1 MDHWH
6 DDTTREAFVAEAE
19 GEANFVQ
26 TAFGEITPRFPLGDL
41 GPACIR
47 ALSLWPVI
55 QRNGLLPSE
64 MPYDGK
70 HE

>member
-26 TAFGEITPRFPLGDL
+26 TAVLYRKRPGRKLAQIAQASAFD
-41 GPACIR
+41 R
-47 ALSLWPVI
+47 AV
-55 QRNGLLPSE
+55 
-64 MPYDGK
+64 
-70 HE
+70 

>member
-26 TAFGEITPRFPLGDL
+26 TAIWEVWPPFGRIVADSEKGRS
-41 GPACIR
+41 GPHR
-47 ALSLWPVI
+47 
-55 QRNGLLPSE
+55 
-64 MPYDGK
+64 
-70 HE
+70 